1 MVYFYA
7 TLTLAL
13 AQEPVIS
20 GPQVGESIT
29 PFKVK
34 LVLGDKSGKETQFA
48 NAAHEGP
55 QVLIF
60 VHRVVCKFTLLLLG
74 IRAMNARVVKSMT
87 LRTINC
93 LSIFQPW
100 DLKHWRLLEVTQT
113 RRTQRRVGLC
123 LG

>member
-1 MVYFYA
+1 MVYFFA

-34 LVLGDKSGKETQFA
+34 LVLGDMAGKETQFA
-48 NAAHEGP
+48 NSAHEGP

-74 IRAMNARVVKSMT
+74 IQVMSAQAMKSMKHGT
-87 LRTINC
+87 SSC
-93 LSIFQPW
+93 VQIFQ
-100 DLKHWRLLEVTQT
+100 RGV
-113 RRTQRRVGLC
+113 
-123 LG
+123 